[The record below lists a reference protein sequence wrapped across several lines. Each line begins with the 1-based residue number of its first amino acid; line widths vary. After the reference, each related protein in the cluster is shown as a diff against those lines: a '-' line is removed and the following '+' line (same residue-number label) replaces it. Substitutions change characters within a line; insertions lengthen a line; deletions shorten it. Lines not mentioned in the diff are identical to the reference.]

1 MRLGFLLTKTPSEE
15 GYNTFLKFIEI
26 YAANDL
32 TIYLLGN
39 GVYNFRMN
47 YGPSEHL
54 MELLENSPSHSI
66 YACEDDLEARG
77 IGKETLF
84 EGVVTFKTYDTIVV
98 DIMENQDQI
107 FSF

>member
-1 MRLGFLLTKTPSEE
+1 MRLGFILTKTPSEE
-15 GYNTFLKFIEI
+15 GYNTFVKFIEV
-26 YAANDL
+26 YQHNDL

-47 YGPSEHL
+47 FEPSEHL
-54 MELLENSPSHSI
+54 MELLEKSPSFII
-66 YACEDDLEARG
+66 YACEDDLGARG
-77 IGKETLF
+77 IAEETLF
-84 EGVVTFKTYDTIVV
+84 EGVITFKSYDTIVL

>member
-15 GYNTFLKFIEI
+15 GYNTFLKFIKI
-26 YAANDL
+26 YAGHDL

-47 YGPSEHL
+47 YEPSEHL
-54 MELLENSPSHSI
+54 MELLKNSPSLRI
-66 YACEDDLEARG
+66 YVCEDDLEARG
-77 IGKETLF
+77 IATETLF
-84 EGVVTFKTYDTIVV
+84 EGVMLFKTYDTLVV

>member
-15 GYNTFLKFIEI
+15 GYNTFTKFIEI
-26 YAANDL
+26 YSTNDL
-32 TIYLLGN
+32 TVYLLGN
-39 GVYNFRMN
+39 GVYNFRRN
-47 YGPSEHL
+47 YGPSENL
-54 MELLENSPSHSI
+54 MKLLEKSPSFKI
-66 YACEDDLEARG
+66 YACQDDLEARG

-84 EGVVTFKTYDTIVV
+84 NEVIIFKDYNKIVV